1 MNQQDANTIIRN
13 GSRYEYDADFDV
25 YRRVP
30 DPSELTHMSQYG
42 WIYLCVF
49 SLAISVYMTWG
60 K

>member
-30 DPSELTHMSQYG
+30 EPSELTHMSQYG
-42 WIYLCVF
+42 WIYVTAILC
-49 SLAISVYMTWG
+49 AICYYVQFTR
-60 K
+60 